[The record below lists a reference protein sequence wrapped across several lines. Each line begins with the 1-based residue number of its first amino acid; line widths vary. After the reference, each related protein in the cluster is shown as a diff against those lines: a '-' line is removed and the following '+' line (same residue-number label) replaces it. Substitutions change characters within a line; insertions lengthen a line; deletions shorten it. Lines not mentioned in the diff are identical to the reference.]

1 MDVLSDVLSAL
12 RLTGAVFF
20 DVHARAPWV
29 AETPPIDRISERV
42 MPDFDR
48 VIAFH
53 AVMDGECFAS
63 LADGSEPPVRLE
75 CGDAVIFV
83 GGGSHLIGSEPG
95 QRARPNLDLYRRP
108 TDRALPFVLNEL
120 GGRGAPAQVVCG
132 FLGCDDR
139 PFNPIIDE
147 LPRMMHVRR
156 AGEGKNLTCELI
168 RVVLQENRNPS
179 AGGEIFLAKLSEL
192 LFLQAVRQHI
202 DRLPADAKGWLAGLR
217 DGAIAASLRLMHARP
232 SEAWTLES
240 LAKEIGLSRSGF
252 AERFSQVMGLPAMQY
267 LGNWRLQLA
276 ARLLERPNLSLTK
289 VASSVGYESEAAFN
303 RAFKKRVGTPPG
315 SWRRSRMRPI
325 QTA

>member
-12 RLTGAVFF
+12 RLTGALFF

-29 AETPPIDRISERV
+29 VETPPIRRISERV

-53 AVMDGECFAS
+53 AVMDGVCFAS
-63 LADGSEPPVRLE
+63 PTDGSVAPVKLE

-83 GGGSHLIGSEPG
+83 GGEGHLLGSEAG
-95 QRARPNLDLYRRP
+95 KRARPNLGLYYRP
-108 TDRALPFVLNEL
+108 EDRPLPFVIDEV
-120 GGRGAPAQVVCG
+120 GGRGEAAQIVCG

-139 PFNPIIDE
+139 PFNPIVDE
-147 LPRMMHVRR
+147 LPPMMHVRR

-168 RVVLQENRNPS
+168 RVVLQENKSPS

-202 DRLPADAKGWLAGLR
+202 GRLPADAKGWLAGLR
-217 DGAIAASLRLMHARP
+217 DVAIAASLRLMHARP
-232 SEAWTLES
+232 SEPWTLEA

-252 AERFSQVMGLPAMQY
+252 AERFSQVMGMPAMQY
-267 LGNWRLQLA
+267 LGNWRLQVA
-276 ARLLERPNLSLTK
+276 ARLLERPNLSLTQ

-315 SWRRSRMRPI
+315 SWRRERMRRV
-325 QTA
+325 QVA